1 MTFVWENLLPV
12 FMGLLMVLLV
22 ICWPLAA
29 PFLIALIKERKA
41 REGAWK
47 PVRKSLIFW
56 VFIIGSIIW
65 VILFLI
71 TLLVLIALAQGL
83 W

>member
-1 MTFVWENLLPV
+1 MIPVWANLLAV
-12 FMGLLMVLLV
+12 FMGLLV

-29 PFLIALIKERKA
+29 PFLITLIKERKA

-47 PVRKSLIFW
+47 PVGKSLIFW